1 MAEQVREVMFEEQRT
16 MSELVREAL
25 RNYMEEREWLKEIR
39 YERVMKRETKREETS
54 RRKLG

>member
-1 MAEQVREVMFEEQRT
+1 MFEEQRT